1 MEQGTQELLAHTSCV
16 PAPYQSE
23 TQVGSYLN
31 NIQQGIL
38 SMQYLRRLTA
48 PQLSWGRVCWAALW
62 GCWWDLRV
70 RTHHSTPPAEKPR
83 CSFFLLSLNHS
94 KSSQLTSHVDY
105 HSKRDIQGLVLKAI
119 SESREASWI
128 TIFCTKL
135 IQKLVQWERK
145 PPTFWYWRQQLLFKT
160 GDNLSNSQR
169 PCATALVSSEKRET
183 KIVSVHISSHHNS
196 LKQ

>member
-23 TQVGSYLN
+23 TQGCSYLN
-31 NIQQGIL
+31 NIQQGSL
-38 SMQYLRRLTA
+38 SMQYLRRLIA

-62 GCWWDLRV
+62 GCWWDLHV
-70 RTHHSTPPAEKPR
+70 RTDHSTPPAEKPR
-83 CSFFLLSLNHS
+83 RSFFLLSLNHS

-105 HSKRDIQGLVLKAI
+105 HSIRDIRGLVLKTI

-128 TIFCTKL
+128 TIFCAKL
-135 IQKLVQWERK
+135 IKKLLQWERK
-145 PPTFWYWRQQLLFKT
+145 TPTFWYWRQQLLFKT
-160 GDNLSNSQR
+160 RGNLSNSQR
-169 PCATALVSSEKRET
+169 PCATALVSSEKHEN